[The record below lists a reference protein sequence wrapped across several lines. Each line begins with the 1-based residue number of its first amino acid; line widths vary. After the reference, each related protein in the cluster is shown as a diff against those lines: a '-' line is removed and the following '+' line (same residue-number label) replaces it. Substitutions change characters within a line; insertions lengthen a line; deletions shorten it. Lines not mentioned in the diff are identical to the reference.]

1 MFINISKILLERADS
16 ENINFIHKMDIT
28 FNSFSDIFLNMEEY
42 YKNDIDLLKYIYL
55 LLCTNKRNHFDHD
68 NKSLNKLLN
77 LDAGFLEVYVD
88 KVLENKEYIYSRDI
102 QGDFTILWSRDDNET
117 IFSNLIEFFFSILEK
132 KKIWR
137 GGEILKG
144 LFSYKKGNKDIQE
157 RIDNVIKKYIDDF
170 YSNGE
175 RMKFIFQLIAEFSY
189 ERRIDFISYFINKN
203 DSFEIFKKLTLEPSL
218 KSWSGSRV
226 PYLQKDKDFY
236 NSLLQNMNGIRFL
249 EHRQKIEKQILYIED
264 DIKNAKKNDFMDDY

>member
-1 MFINISKILLERADS
+1 
-16 ENINFIHKMDIT
+16 
-28 FNSFSDIFLNMEEY
+28 
-42 YKNDIDLLKYIYL
+42 
-55 LLCTNKRNHFDHD
+55 
-68 NKSLNKLLN
+68 
-77 LDAGFLEVYVD
+77 
-88 KVLENKEYIYSRDI
+88 
-102 QGDFTILWSRDDNET
+102 
-117 IFSNLIEFFFSILEK
+117 
-132 KKIWR
+132 
-137 GGEILKG
+137 
-144 LFSYKKGNKDIQE
+144 
-157 RIDNVIKKYIDDF
+157 
-170 YSNGE
+170 
-175 RMKFIFQLIAEFSY
+175 MKFIFQLIAEFSY